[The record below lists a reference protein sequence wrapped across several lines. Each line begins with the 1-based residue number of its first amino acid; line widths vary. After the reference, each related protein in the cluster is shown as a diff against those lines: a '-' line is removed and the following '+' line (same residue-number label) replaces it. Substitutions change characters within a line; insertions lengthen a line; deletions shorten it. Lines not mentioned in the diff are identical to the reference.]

1 LFYATCRRAPAGDI
15 FFVIVFIFA
24 PPWRIADYFYFF
36 FKVTIPLVYA
46 HFFPFLS
53 RKKNKEIGERKK
65 KKDRGQASACRQ
77 IWEYSA

>member
-1 LFYATCRRAPAGDI
+1 LGDFFVKNLLFYATGI
-15 FFVIVFIFA
+15 FSV
-24 PPWRIADYFYFF
+24 YFF
-36 FKVTIPLVYA
+36 LIKESFCLDA